1 MIQKKKYIYSFFISD
16 VISTTTTTESII
28 DSVFDN
34 GSIDT
39 TTVNAITSTTPKGKL
54 YES

>member
-16 VISTTTTTESII
+16 VISTTTTESLI
-28 DSVFDN
+28 DSVFD
-34 GSIDT
+34 SIDT
-39 TTVNAITSTTPKGKL
+39 TTANAITSTTPKGKL

>member
-1 MIQKKKYIYSFFISD
+1 MIQKKIHLFFFISD
-16 VISTTTTTESII
+16 VISTTTTTESLI

-39 TTVNAITSTTPKGKL
+39 TTVNAITSTTHKGKL